1 MTNCPWG
8 WPQCE
13 QWPKRSQLWW
23 KQRHGR
29 AIMFD
34 LTRLMRLGQ
43 SCSDRIK
50 ARLSPM
56 GPIRQMRTICACS
69 SGPFVQSRRGQ
80 IVKGPGMAVVAV
92 LEKRGSINMI
102 KSAHLQLHTRTLQIQ
117 SRLVRCCF
125 TNFRPVS
132 TFSVKT
138 LEQDSSTLTE
148 MCAFI

>member
-8 WPQCE
+8 WPQRE

-34 LTRLMRLGQ
+34 LTRLLRLGQ
-43 SCSDRIK
+43 SCPDRIK

-69 SGPFVQSRRGQ
+69 SSPFVQSRRGPNREGARDGGSR
-80 IVKGPGMAVVAV
+80 GPGG
-92 LEKRGSINMI
+92 EGGSINMI
-102 KSAHLQLHTRTLQIQ
+102 KSAHPQLHTRTLQIQ
-117 SRLVRCCF
+117 SRLVRCE
-125 TNFRPVS
+125 VLLYELQ
-132 TFSVKT
+132 T
-138 LEQDSSTLTE
+138 LLPH
-148 MCAFI
+148 FL